1 MRWVKDPASSLQ
13 RFGLLL
19 WHRFD
24 PWSGNFHM
32 PWVRPE
38 KKKKKKVWKIYIPKR
53 SVVLIYY
60 INLLPLFE
68 AQIGN

>member
-1 MRWVKDPASSLQ
+1 MEQVGSMVCELQ
-13 RFGLLL
+13 DALVENG
-19 WHRFD
+19 
-24 PWSGNFHM
+24 
-32 PWVRPE
+32 
-38 KKKKKKVWKIYIPKR
+38 KKKKKQVWKIYIPKR